1 MVNGRCQVYVDGA
14 LASKFFGDM
23 NTPGMVAIAILIM
36 MVILGLGLWFVH
48 LNSPDDKNNKRK
60 ENNYDYTRN

>member
-1 MVNGRCQVYVDGA
+1 MVNGRCQYCSDL
-14 LASKFFGDM
+14 LASFFGDM

-36 MVILGLGLWFVH
+36 MVILGLRVWFVH

-60 ENNYDYTRN
+60 KGK

>member
-1 MVNGRCQVYVDGA
+1 MVILTKQ
-14 LASKFFGDM
+14 LQLWKM
-23 NTPGMVAIAILIM
+23 LQQQMLIM

-60 ENNYDYTRN
+60 KGK